1 MVLGITAQWL
11 AWRIKLASILLLLL
25 FGIVAGA
32 TGVLNTDELLGDL
45 LFPIVSLSIAVILF
59 EGGLSLR
66 WEDVRAIR
74 SVVRNIILLGALVT
88 WVVSSLA
95 AHWLLGMPLSVAFL
109 LGAILVVT
117 GPTVVIPLLKQIRPE
132 ARVAS
137 ILRWEGIIIDPVG
150 AILAVLVFEE
160 LVAGQPGLGNFI
172 SNLVITLSIGLV
184 LGGVGALV
192 MVELYKRYL
201 VPDNLQNA
209 FTLMIVVGTFAL
221 SNTLEAES
229 GLLTVTVLGIIMAN
243 QKSVDMHHII
253 EFKENL
259 QVLLLSA
266 LFILLGARLN
276 LNDFAQLGAGA
287 VLFVVVLMGVA
298 RPLSIWV
305 ASIGSDL
312 NWREKLF
319 LSWMAPRGIVAAA
332 VSSIFA
338 LELHEHEIVGADLFV
353 TVTFLVIIVTVTIY
367 SLTAGRLATVLG
379 LREKN
384 PQGVFIAGAHRWART
399 IASELQKAGFEII
412 VSDSN
417 LSNIE
422 AARTANL
429 TTYHG
434 NVLSDVILEEM
445 DFSGIGHVLALT
457 ANDEVN
463 SLVCLHFKDLFGDRE
478 VYQLPHQNMGQGR
491 TEVSQRVGGR
501 DLFDYAL
508 TFDTLKLRFSTGATL
523 QAIRIKD
530 IANYDN
536 HCRSAIQP
544 MFIVTPAHDLL
555 IWTAVNPPRPHVG
568 DIVIGLVERT
578 ELDVFA
584 SQELMEIKDL
594 AAIEPDEALVEV
606 EGI

>member
-1 MVLGITAQWL
+1 MVLGIMAQWL

-25 FGIVAGA
+25 FGISAGA
-32 TGVLNTDELLGDL
+32 TGILNSDELLGDL
-45 LFPIVSLSIAVILF
+45 LFPVVSLSIAVILF

-74 SVVRNIILLGALVT
+74 GVVRNIILVGALVT
-88 WVVSSLA
+88 WIVSSLA
-95 AHWLLGMPLSVAFL
+95 AHWLLGMSLSVAFL

-132 ARVAS
+132 ARAAS

-160 LVAGQPGLGNFI
+160 LIAGQPGLGHFI
-172 SNLVITLSIGLV
+172 SNLIITLSIGLV
-184 LGGVGALV
+184 LGGLGALV
-192 MVELYKRYL
+192 MVELFKRYL

-221 SNTLEAES
+221 SNVLKAES

-266 LFILLGARLN
+266 LFILLGARLD
-276 LNDFAQLGAGA
+276 LNDFAQLGTGA
-287 VLFVVVLMGVA
+287 VVFVVVLMGIA
-298 RPLSIWV
+298 RPLSIWI

-338 LELHEHEIVGADLFV
+338 LELHEYAIEGAELFV
-353 TVTFLVIIVTVTIY
+353 PVTFLVIIVTVTIY
-367 SLTAGRLATVLG
+367 SLTAGGLAAVLG

-384 PQGVFIAGAHRWART
+384 PQGVFIVGAHRWART
-399 IASELQKAGFEII
+399 IANELQKAGFEVI

-422 AARTANL
+422 AARAANL
-429 TTYHG
+429 TTYQG
-434 NVLSDVILEEM
+434 NVLSDVFLEEI

-463 SLVCLHFKDLFGDRE
+463 SLVCLHFRDLFGDRD

-523 QAIRIKD
+523 RAIRIKD

-544 MFIVTPAHDLL
+544 MFIVTPAHHLI
-555 IWTAVNPPRPHVG
+555 IWTAVNPPHPHVG

-584 SQELMEIKDL
+584 SQELMEIKDV
-594 AAIEPDEALVEV
+594 AALDSAAPLVEV
-606 EGI
+606 EGT